1 MADFEDVLRANGLQ
15 FSHLLDEK
23 GKEDILSF
31 WSAVSSDVGGT
42 LSDAELD
49 SILDTYRG
57 IGVIEPLGTPAG
69 KRSPSAGESGSSPV
83 AAGDAE
89 GPLALLSAVLAS
101 GAKPSGREVPGS
113 DNAAAAS
120 SQEKAAASP
129 DPDLRR
135 AKPQSAVTAG
145 ASREA
150 AGSAVSPKEEAPAE
164 ASESAD
170 ASTPAAPSYQLIL
183 SACHTASPEHPILV
197 LADPEHVL
205 HHHQDGDFTNPERRT
220 AFECRSDA
228 LHIVPIQ
235 KLDKR
240 FVKLLSWLG
249 ENHIYVTL
257 SGQAC
262 GDGYAVYKIH
272 AKDPNGNDT
281 LQSAND
287 SFLQLLIRRLLA
299 GGIPEDRPE
308 EEPDRDD
315 HMLLTDM
322 ASMIDFLR
330 CAGDTLPPDI
340 LSWAHR
346 NIALVKTDTISPEE
360 KRHAQRALSLM
371 LNIQWKGSYFESIDP
386 VEARRILDE
395 ELYGME
401 AVKQRVIETII
412 QINRTHTLPAYGLLL
427 VGPAGTGKSQIA
439 YAVARILKLPWT
451 ALDMSTIHDSEALT
465 GSPRVYS
472 NAKPG
477 RIMEAFSQAGASNLV
492 FIINELDKAESAS
505 SSGNP
510 ADALL
515 TLLDN
520 LGYTDN
526 YIECVIPTGGV
537 YPIATA
543 NDKSRI
549 SDPLLTRFAVID
561 IPDYTPEEKAT
572 IFTDFSLPKVLR
584 RMGMNSA
591 ELSVTPEAVQVIVSH
606 YQGRPGVR
614 DLEQA
619 AEHLAANALYQI
631 ETAGISHVLC
641 DASMARRI
649 LGA

>member
-1 MADFEDVLRANGLQ
+1 MTNFEDVLRANGLQ

-23 GKEDILSF
+23 GKDDILSF

-49 SILDTYRG
+49 SILDTYRS
-57 IGVIEPLGTPAG
+57 IGVIEPLKAPTG
-69 KRSPSAGESGSSPV
+69 KRRQTDTESGSSS
-83 AAGDAE
+83 AASADSK
-89 GPLALLSAVLAS
+89 GPFALLSAVLA
-101 GAKPSGREVPGS
+101 PGTDS
-113 DNAAAAS
+113 SAQNIPRDAVDTNAQSALGNAIAAAS
-120 SQEKAAASP
+120 QEESGKN
-129 DPDLRR
+129 
-135 AKPQSAVTAG
+135 VT
-145 ASREA
+145 
-150 AGSAVSPKEEAPAE
+150 PP
-164 ASESAD
+164 
-170 ASTPAAPSYQLIL
+170 PSYELIL
-183 SACHTASPEHPILV
+183 SSCHTASLEHPILI
-197 LADPEHVL
+197 LADSDHVL
-205 HHHQDGDFTNPERRT
+205 RHHQDGDFTNPERQT
-220 AFECRSDA
+220 AFECRSDT

-257 SGQAC
+257 SGQPC

-308 EEPDRDD
+308 EELDRDD

-439 YAVARILKLPWT
+439 YAVARILRLPWT
-451 ALDMSTIHDSEALT
+451 ALDMSAIHDSEALT

-477 RIMEAFSQAGASNLV
+477 RIMEAFSQAGSSNLV

-591 ELSVTPEAVQVIVSH
+591 ELSVTSEAVQAIVSR
-606 YQGRPGVR
+606 YQDRPGVR

-631 ETAGISHVLC
+631 ETARISHVLC
-641 DASMARRI
+641 DADMARRI